1 MKKILKHFTWENL
14 GWLFILIASIM
25 IFKSGISKIVA
36 TTDMVNGFKFFNL
49 SDYMSLIGFAE
60 VISVIGL
67 YFKLTS
73 KYSVIAVTSI
83 MSGAAAIHLS
93 LMGGS
98 GIMFPVMVGLL
109 VWAGYCLIN
118 YSKSK

>member
-1 MKKILKHFTWENL
+1 MKSLLTLKNL
-14 GWLFILIASIM
+14 GWLLTAIASIL
-25 IFKSGISKIVA
+25 ILKSGLSKIVG

-60 VISVIGL
+60 VLSVIGL
-67 YFKLTS
+67 YFKITS
-73 KYSVIAVTSI
+73 KYSVIAITSL

-98 GIMFPVMVGLL
+98 GLMFPVLVGVLT
-109 VWAGYCLIN
+109 WAGYCLLN
-118 YSKSK
+118 YSKSE